1 MTGYGKRLL
10 LSWLWLLLG
19 CRHVSAVTDGTQLP
33 PAHSPLQATYL
44 IDGRAIALH
53 NGRAVL
59 EQVDGATA
67 RTEVWVLGEPV
78 WGDLDDDGVPD
89 VAVLLV
95 VDSGG
100 SGTFYYLAAAYNRGG
115 AFIGSDALFLGDR
128 IAPQRLSIRYGLIV
142 VDYAERLTH
151 EAMTTRPSQGV
162 TKYLVSKG
170 NGLEEIDAARGEG
183 LFFGEVL
190 VSHEVRSFKVCG
202 GERSAWLLGD
212 SPALPAIKDAFRKT
226 LDDPS
231 ALVPLFMVLTGRL
244 VERPA
249 DGYGADYPSG
259 FYATRLVLSRPGQP
273 CVHTAPRQ
281 IWPRSTAWRNSPAG
295 TTP

>member
-19 CRHVSAVTDGTQLP
+19 CSHVSAVTDGTQLP

-100 SGTFYYLAAAYNRGG
+100 SGTFYYIADAYNRGG

-151 EAMTTRPSQGV
+151 EAMTTRPSQGGAS
-162 TKYLVSKG
+162 TSGISCK
-170 NGLEEIDAARGEG
+170 NHGLPG
-183 LFFGEVL
+183 
-190 VSHEVRSFKVCG
+190 
-202 GERSAWLLGD
+202 
-212 SPALPAIKDAFRKT
+212 
-226 LDDPS
+226 
-231 ALVPLFMVLTGRL
+231 GRL
-244 VERPA
+244 PTGGKSGGVARCPAQVEQFV
-249 DGYGADYPSG
+249 GLLQY
-259 FYATRLVLSRPGQP
+259 F
-273 CVHTAPRQ
+273 
-281 IWPRSTAWRNSPAG
+281 RSCHGCGSI
-295 TTP
+295 